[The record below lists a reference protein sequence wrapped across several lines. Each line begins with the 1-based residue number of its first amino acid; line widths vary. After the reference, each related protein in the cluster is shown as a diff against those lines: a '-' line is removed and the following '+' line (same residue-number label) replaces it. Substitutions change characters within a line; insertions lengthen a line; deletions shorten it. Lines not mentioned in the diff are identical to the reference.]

1 MSSPKASGISHQE
14 TRSPK
19 SHVPSPVAKPRR
31 RGLAAV
37 GFAGLIAG
45 WVLLSYLATPL
56 VVPWPWVVAR
66 EFIML
71 LPDTLIPHLLVSLAR
86 VTAATVISI
95 LTAVPLGIWLGT
107 NLTADAVLSPLAYV
121 LFPIPKVALLPVL
134 MILLGLGERSKLAL
148 MLLILFFQTLVAT
161 RDAVRGIERPYLYS
175 IATLHPTL
183 WARWRYL
190 YIPYAL
196 PKILA
201 ALRIGVGT
209 ALAVLFFAENYGTR
223 YGIGYYIMDRWMRF
237 RYAEMFAGI
246 IALSILGLGLFAL
259 VDWLE
264 KRLCPWRTES

>member
-1 MSSPKASGISHQE
+1 MSSQE
-14 TRSPK
+14 PAARSPQKNHAGRAGTK
-19 SHVPSPVAKPRR
+19 SNHLGCV
-31 RGLAAV
+31 GLL
-37 GFAGLIAG
+37 GLVAG
-45 WVLLSYLATPL
+45 WTLLSYLATPL
-56 VVPWPWVVAR
+56 VVPWPWVVMR
-66 EFIML
+66 EFARL
-71 LPDTLIPHLLVSLAR
+71 LPTTLIPHLAASLGR
-86 VTAATVISI
+86 VAAAMAISI

-107 NLTADAVLSPLAYV
+107 NVTADALLSPLAYL
-121 LFPIPKVALLPVL
+121 LFPVPKVALLPVL

-148 MLLILFFQTLVAT
+148 MLLILFFQILVAT

-175 IATLHPTL
+175 IATLHPSL

-190 YIPYAL
+190 YLPYAL

-201 ALRIGVGT
+201 ALRVGVGT

-223 YGIGYYIMDRWMRF
+223 HGIGYYIMDRWMRF

-264 KRLCPWRTES
+264 KRLCPWRG